1 LTSREIYDIIIIVEK
16 KKGGMIVDIRKTRS
30 SYTFDIFM
38 TDLNDEAIKQIEQI
52 VGKEHN
58 YDTYPLATIYF
69 DIEEDI

>member
-1 LTSREIYDIIIIVEK
+1 
-16 KKGGMIVDIRKTRS
+16 MIVDIRKTRS